1 MKVSRLAFGTGTHGG
16 AVQRQ
21 LGQEGFNRLVR
32 HAYDNGIR
40 FFETAESYPGMPEM
54 LAIALKGI
62 PRDSY
67 QLMTKYTTPRP
78 VYDAKTS
85 IDQFRRQCNTEYF
98 DVLLLHR
105 VIQLNWAKEFE
116 RASDDFSLAKEK
128 GIVRAQGASVHGL
141 KALRQFPGNK
151 WVDVAMI
158 RMNHNGTRMDAED
171 YNASIPGDV
180 DEVVRHT
187 RAVHAQGSG
196 VISMKLVG
204 EGRFTD
210 PEDRQKAMNFA
221 MNIGCVDSVAIGFK
235 STAEIDE
242 AIARMNRALSLG

>member
-1 MKVSRLAFGTGTHGG
+1 M
-16 AVQRQ
+16 
-21 LGQEGFNRLVR
+21 LG
-32 HAYDNGIR
+32 
-40 FFETAESYPGMPEM
+40 
-54 LAIALKGI
+54 IALNGF
-62 PRDSY
+62 PRDNY

-78 VYDAKTS
+78 VYDAKAT
-85 IDQFRRQCNTEYF
+85 IDQFRKQCNTDYF

-105 VIQLNWAKEFE
+105 VIQLEWAKEFE
-116 RASDDFSLAKEK
+116 RAADDFSLAKEK

-171 YNASIPGDV
+171 YNATIPGNV

-187 RAVHAQGSG
+187 RAVHSQGAG

-210 PEDRQKAMNFA
+210 PEDRQKALNFA
-221 MNIGCVDSVAIGFK
+221 MNLGCVDSVTIGFK

-242 AIARMNRALSLG
+242 AITRMNRALSLG